1 MKIKSYK
8 ICSVL
13 PLLLCILSIWG
24 NSLQNAESSGA
35 RSGRV
40 TEIVNE
46 VLDPKEPITEHT
58 VRKSAHLFE
67 FAVEGMCVVL
77 VLWAYGA
84 LRWANAGNACLVGVL
99 TALTDELIQ
108 LRSSG
113 RAASVADVWIDL
125 AGFVA
130 GAIFFVA
137 LRAILRYGRRLWTR
151 RSGAAKGK
159 SPVEKFS
166 HNSLK

>member
-1 MKIKSYK
+1 MKIRKYR

-13 PLLLCILSIWG
+13 PLLLCILSIWS

-67 FAVEGMCVVL
+67 FAMEGMCVML
-77 VLWAYGA
+77 VLWAYGVM
-84 LRWANAGNACLVGVL
+84 RWTHVGNICLVGVL

-113 RAASVADVWIDL
+113 RASSVADVWIDL

-130 GAIFFVA
+130 GAVLFVMVW
-137 LRAILRYGRRLWTR
+137 AILRYAKRLWHR
-151 RSGAAKGK
+151 RGKGNRIPK
-159 SPVEKFS
+159 NFS